1 MSILMD
7 TGFLLAAAD
16 RRDGRHTTAADFLR
30 HVEATDLFTTD
41 HILIEAWGMLR
52 DRADFS
58 AAEQLLEAVRR
69 SPLRLE
75 AVMPADV
82 ERACAIGDN
91 WGDQEFDLVDR
102 TSFAVM
108 ERLRCR
114 RVATFDS
121 DFAIYRYGRGL
132 ASAFEILP

>member
-1 MSILMD
+1 MD
-7 TGFLLAAAD
+7 TGVLLAAAD

-30 HVEATDLFTTD
+30 HVEATDLFTTN
-41 HILIEAWGMLR
+41 HIFIEAWGMLR
-52 DRADFS
+52 DNADFS
-58 AAEQLLEAVRR
+58 AAEQLLEAVQR
-69 SPLRLE
+69 SPLRIE
-75 AVMPADV
+75 AATPTDF
-82 ERACAIGDN
+82 ERACAIGEN
-91 WGDQEFDLVDR
+91 WADQEFDLVNR

-121 DFAIYRYGRGL
+121 DFAIYRFGRDR